1 MPTKVII
8 PTALRQYA
16 DGKDTVEIS
25 ATNVRE
31 ALEQLSA
38 QYPALKKN
46 LYTEDGQLRS
56 FINIYKGDEDIR
68 HLQNLDTALQDGDE
82 IMIVPSI
89 AGGAMFGTM
98 EVESSIELSHE
109 EIKRYAR
116 HLIIP
121 EFGIEGQKKLKRARV
136 LMIGAGGLGSP
147 FAMYLAAAGI
157 GHLGIVDY
165 DTVDF

>member
-82 IMIVPSI
+82 IMIVP
-89 AGGAMFGTM
+89 
-98 EVESSIELSHE
+98 LSLE
-109 EIKRYAR
+109 APCLE
-116 HLIIP
+116 
-121 EFGIEGQKKLKRARV
+121 QWKLKVALNFLMKKSNAMRV
-136 LMIGAGGLGSP
+136 ILSFLN
-147 FAMYLAAAGI
+147 LA
-157 GHLGIVDY
+157 
-165 DTVDF
+165 

>member
-1 MPTKVII
+1 
-8 PTALRQYA
+8 
-16 DGKDTVEIS
+16 
-25 ATNVRE
+25 
-31 ALEQLSA
+31 
-38 QYPALKKN
+38 
-46 LYTEDGQLRS
+46 
-56 FINIYKGDEDIR
+56 
-68 HLQNLDTALQDGDE
+68 
-82 IMIVPSI
+82 
-89 AGGAMFGTM
+89 MFGTM

-165 DTVDF
+165 DTVDFQTCNANFFTVRLMSVVQKLFLQRRLFTDLTHM